1 MSIADCVRTL
11 ALPIAS
17 STEVLG
23 RALADVLPP
32 EFVIY
37 LHGDLG
43 AGKTSLARALLRGLG
58 WTGSIKS
65 PTYSLVERY
74 RIGEREVV
82 HLDLYRI
89 RDSAEL
95 EFLGLDDLAGRE
107 VLWLVEWPERG
118 GADLPPADLAISLDH
133 APRGRVA
140 TLRAV
145 SLAGRVLWPIL
156 NKIEVAGAS
165 V

>member
-1 MSIADCVRTL
+1 MTACVRTL

-17 STEVLG
+17 STENLG
-23 RALADVLPP
+23 HALADVLPP
-32 EFVIY
+32 AFVVH
-37 LHGDLG
+37 LRGDLG
-43 AGKTSLARALLRGLG
+43 AGKTSLARALLRRLG

-74 RIGEREVV
+74 PLAGREVV
-82 HLDLYRI
+82 HIDLYRI
-89 RDSAEL
+89 RDPGEL
-95 EFLGLDDLAGRE
+95 EFLGLDDLAGRP

-118 GADLPPADLAISLDH
+118 GSALPPPDLEVALEH

-140 TLRAV
+140 TLRAL
-145 SLAGRVLWPIL
+145 SAAGRDLWPNL

>member
-1 MSIADCVRTL
+1 MNRAQATVAGLDEAALTARARGL
-11 ALPIAS
+11 APM
-17 STEVLG
+17 LG
-23 RALADVLPP
+23 
-32 EFVIY
+32 EGGVIH
-37 LHGDLG
+37 LRGELG
-43 AGKTSLARALLRGLG
+43 AGKTTFARALLQALG
-58 WTGSIKS
+58 VGGRVKS

-74 RIGEREVV
+74 PLGAREVV

-89 RDSAEL
+89 REAAEL

-118 GADLPPADLAISLDH
+118 AAALPPADLAISLDH

-140 TLRAV
+140 TLRAI
-145 SLAGRVLWPIL
+145 SPAARALWPIL
-156 NKIEVAGAS
+156 NKIEVAGDS